1 MASSRSIIDVR
12 IGGQK
17 RPVRFGMAAQ
27 AEFCDIRDVPLSVFD
42 SDDEAARGGEG
53 EAALD
58 DGMIGEREMR
68 IGDVIVLLFVTLK
81 DGARKRAQQGQQP
94 PRAPRSWHVVA
105 DWLEGMDEE
114 QQQRITQRIIEH
126 VSVAGKSQTPPDG
139 KEKTAA
145 TDSVETEKVVTPEKQ
160 KTT

>member
-1 MASSRSIIDVR
+1 MASSRPVIDVR

-42 SDDEAARGGEG
+42 SDEEGNGDG

-58 DGMIGEREMR
+58 EGMIGGREMR

-105 DWLEGMDEE
+105 DWLDEMGEEE
-114 QQQRITQRIIEH
+114 QQRVTQRIVEH
-126 VSVAGKSQTPPDG
+126 VSAAGKSQTPPDG
-139 KEKTAA
+139 KEKAA
-145 TDSVETEKVVTPEKQ
+145 TTDSVETEKVVTTEKEEA
-160 KTT
+160 T